1 MSAEQLSQEEIDAL
15 LNGSTDSKENKND
28 SENNELDQ
36 QIKDIIG
43 EVGNIS
49 MSQAATTLS
58 QLLNRT
64 VQITTPRVSGV
75 SLKKVVQ
82 ECKIPKVVT
91 TIGFKEGL
99 VGNNILMID
108 VKDAIVIAD
117 LMMGNNGE
125 DVDDKEFTELELS
138 AVGEAMNQMIGSAS
152 TAMATMFNRKV
163 DIFPPNVEKW
173 ESPDDAKLEEMTDEN
188 LICKVSFHL
197 SVEGLLETE
206 IMQILPLE
214 TVNEI
219 ADILLGDEAEVIHGR
234 ETDSDTSEKDSSNTG
249 ASESTKNQKKN
260 IDAEKNEANEK
271 PISIQKPQ
279 FQELQENKS
288 TASSPRNLDLIMD
301 VPLDFSV
308 VLGKSRKTIKD
319 ILSLGTGSVVELEK
333 MTDEALEIYV
343 NGKLIAEGEVVV
355 INESFG
361 IRITNILSKEQ
372 RIKHLN

>member
-1 MSAEQLSQEEIDAL
+1 MSADQLSQEEIDAL
-15 LNGSTDSKENKND
+15 LNGSTDSNGKTETL
-28 SENNELDQ
+28 ENNELDQ
-36 QIKDIIG
+36 QVKDIIG

-64 VQITTPRVSGV
+64 VQITTPIVSGE

-82 ECKIPKVVT
+82 ECTIPKVVT
-91 TIGFKEGL
+91 TIAFKEGL

-108 VKDAIVIAD
+108 IKDAIVIAD
-117 LMMGNNGE
+117 LMMGNDGK

-173 ESPDDAKLEEMTDEN
+173 ESPDDAKLEEMTDVN
-188 LICKVSFHL
+188 VICKVSFHL

-234 ETDSDTSEKDSSNTG
+234 EIESDTSETVTSDVTE
-249 ASESTKNQKKN
+249 SESPEYQTTRKTSEENKP
-260 IDAEKNEANEK
+260 EEK
-271 PISIQKPQ
+271 PISVQKPQ
-279 FQELQENKS
+279 FQELQES
-288 TASSPRNLDLIMD
+288 TTTSSPRNLDLIMD

-333 MTDEALEIYV
+333 MTDEPLEIYV

-372 RIKHLN
+372 RIKHIN